1 MLICSSCITRFVCV
15 QFSYCALVR
24 DYPGI
29 ELLVVLIS
37 CVHYENALVLS
48 DTRELCANWTRLV
61 LLQDS
66 QHSCSSSE
74 IDPCGDTSPR
84 RSVTSQRDDENDAAY
99 NEDDATASRD
109 HSQERA
115 VSARDVTH
123 SNASATS
130 DACLAAAA
138 AMMNASVSQQPV
150 PLLQPANLPQL
161 TPSMTL
167 CHIQSYYNQPTLWQ
181 AYAGMQQQQQL
192 QQQQM
197 MAAGHNSYNSN
208 TCNGNVTEQYAP
220 NSTSQQS
227 AVTSSPARE
236 QQLDNDVSTML
247 QQLDD
252 ALQRHSD
259 NLKLQRA
266 RRGYKEALRDTIR
279 QCTQALNCEPN
290 DSHERAQI
298 TNRHFDSLHQVTH
311 FTGAIIRALTS
322 NSSDDGGQ
330 VVGARRKKLVAKRPQ
345 FESTPLDETTVRKRL
360 PFDESALGG
369 ISPVDCA
376 DDASQSRAMMTSHA
390 TGSSESGFHESSHPS
405 QCDDVS
411 ASSLSGNQ
419 GNRDSGHS
427 NGDNSH
433 SDKNVAHSSSDSGH
447 SNDYSGHSNND
458 SGHSNNDSGH
468 SNNDSGHN
476 NADNGHSSGG
486 ARHSNDAGG
495 HSDDDDDNDD
505 SSDDESC
512 QRDGNDSSSKK
523 KGRFYTQAQRNILNR
538 YYEKIIH
545 NPYLV
550 KEKDKEKLARKTRLS
565 QRKVSGEQALLN
577 ICKGVFSKI
586 T

>member
-1 MLICSSCITRFVCV
+1 M
-15 QFSYCALVR
+15 
-24 DYPGI
+24 
-29 ELLVVLIS
+29 
-37 CVHYENALVLS
+37 
-48 DTRELCANWTRLV
+48 V

-99 NEDDATASRD
+99 NDDDATASRD

-138 AMMNASVSQQPV
+138 AMMNATVSQQPV

-167 CHIQSYYNQPTLWQ
+167 WDIQSYYTQPAVWQ
-181 AYAGMQQQQQL
+181 AYAGMQQQLQL

-197 MAAGHNSYNSN
+197 MAAGQNSYNSN

-266 RRGYKEALRDTIR
+266 RRGYKLALRDTIR
-279 QCTQALNCEPN
+279 QCTDALNCEPN

-322 NSSDDGGQ
+322 SSSASSSGEGSQ

-390 TGSSESGFHESSHPS
+390 TGSSESGFNESSHPS

-427 NGDNSH
+427 NGGNSH

-458 SGHSNNDSGH
+458 N
-468 SNNDSGHN
+468 GHN